1 MKFADSSFL
10 VALLNPKDQ
19 WHSVA
24 TTVAEPLDEPV
35 LTTMWVLVE
44 VGDALSVGLN
54 RELFLRFIDR
64 LSAQPQWET
73 VPASP
78 DWFARG
84 LDLFRARADKG
95 WSLTDCISFAVMQER
110 GITEALTH
118 DHHFEQAGF
127 GILLKD

>member
-19 WHSVA
+19 WHSLA

-44 VGDALSVGLN
+44 VGDALSIGVN

-64 LSAQPQWET
+64 FSAQPQWET

-78 DWFARG
+78 DSFARG
-84 LDLFRARADKG
+84 LDLFRARADKE

-118 DHHFEQAGF
+118 DHHF
-127 GILLKD
+127 